1 MNKNG
6 LGLHIVFTGAPGC
19 GKGTQARL
27 LKERIAIPHLSTGEM
42 LRAEAA
48 KGTPLGLEIKALIDD
63 GNLVPDEMII
73 KMLSQRIDEDDCKN
87 GFILDGYPRSIEQ
100 AEILDEILED
110 INKGQDVKL
119 LVIDIDVDEKL
130 LIERIVNRRSCPKCK
145 KIYNLKFV
153 APKKEGICDVCGAE
167 LVQRSDDTEEVAS
180 KRLDTYNT
188 QTAPLVDFYEKKG
201 LLRVVDGNRGIE
213 EIYSSIKEQ
222 IKQG

>member
-1 MNKNG
+1 MKTE
-6 LGLHIVFTGAPGC
+6 LIFLGAPAS
-19 GKGTQARL
+19 GKGTHT
-27 LKERIAIPHLSTGEM
+27 ERIVKDLNLPHIVTGSM
-42 LRAEAA
+42 LRAAVA
-48 KGTPLGLEIKALIDD
+48 KGTEAGKRAGSFMEK
-63 GNLVPDEMII
+63 GQLVPIDVVASII
-73 KMLSQRIDEDDCKN
+73 KDRLHEDDCKN

-110 INKGQDVKL
+110 INKEQDVKL

-130 LIERIVNRRSCPKCK
+130 LIERIVNRRSCPQCK

-180 KRLDTYNT
+180 KRLDTYKT

>member
-1 MNKNG
+1 MKTE
-6 LGLHIVFTGAPGC
+6 LIFLGAPAS
-19 GKGTQARL
+19 GKGTHTERL
-27 LKERIAIPHLSTGEM
+27 VKDLNLPHIDTGSM
-42 LRAEAA
+42 LRAAVA
-48 KGTPLGLEIKALIDD
+48 KGTEAGKRAGSFMEK
-63 GNLVPDEMII
+63 GQLVPIDVVASII
-73 KMLSQRIDEDDCKN
+73 KDRLHEDDCKN

-180 KRLDTYNT
+180 KRLDTYKT